1 MTGEAVLSCS
11 DVTIGISEGLFSR
24 ITESLPMLEPVT
36 GKVLHM
42 ESLAPPLV
50 VSPLTRRTAVEEV
63 VKVVVEPN
71 VVDVTAVDDVDGTEV
86 SLMVVGR
93 RGVEEVLVS
102 LRV

>member
-42 ESLAPPLV
+42 ESLAPPL